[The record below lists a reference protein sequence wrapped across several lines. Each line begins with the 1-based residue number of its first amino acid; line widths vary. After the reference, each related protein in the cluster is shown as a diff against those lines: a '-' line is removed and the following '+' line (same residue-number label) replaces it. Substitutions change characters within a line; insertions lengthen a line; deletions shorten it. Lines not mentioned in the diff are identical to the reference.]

1 MVMDFKKAKVE
12 GRMSTVVSIEELQT
26 NRELYDTGTVSVEIT
41 KTDGETVVLPYRPN
55 AVRLDR
61 PGVYQA
67 GNVGD
72 MIVYPD
78 EKNKAEYQPEVIDLS
93 NSSSIEEYMIKQGKL
108 KDIEKEILTTPDNIF
123 TPHISDEDSP
133 LMKGLKKAVIKK
145 HIDIDKY
152 ADGYGE
158 NFPNDKRKFKD
169 HDISIKL
176 FERHVDVLGIK
187 AVLVL
192 TDASPDIPNPIVDPI
207 YIPLNYSEDNSEGEE
222 EDGEDYSE

>member
-1 MVMDFKKAKVE
+1 MVMDFKKAKLE

-26 NRELYDTGTVSVEIT
+26 NRELYNTGTVAVEIT

-78 EKNKAEYQPEVIDLS
+78 EKDKAEYQPEVIDLA
-93 NSSSIEEYMIKQGKL
+93 NSRSMEEYMIKQGKL

>member
-1 MVMDFKKAKVE
+1 MDFKKAKVE
-12 GRMSTVVSIEELQT
+12 GRMSTVISVEELQN
-26 NRELYDTGTVSVEIT
+26 NREIYDTGTVAVEI
-41 KTDGETVVLPYRPN
+41 KKSDGETVVLPYRPN
-55 AVRLDR
+55 TVRKDR
-61 PGVYQA
+61 PGVYKA
-67 GNVGD
+67 GNIGD
-72 MIVYPD
+72 LIVYPD
-78 EKNKAEYQPEVIDLS
+78 EEDKANYQPEVIDLY
-93 NSSSIEEYMIKQGKL
+93 NSKSMEEYIQKQGKL
-108 KDIEKEILTTPDNIF
+108 KNIEKEILTTPDNIF

-133 LMKGLKKAVIKK
+133 LMKGLKQAVIRK

-192 TDASPDIPNPIVDPI
+192 SDASPDTPNPIIDPI
-207 YIPLNYSEDNSEGEE
+207 YIPLNYSENDSEGEE
-222 EDGEDYSE
+222 DGENYAE

>member
-1 MVMDFKKAKVE
+1 MDFKKAKVE
-12 GRMSTVVSIEELQT
+12 GRMTTVVSVKELQT
-26 NRELYDTGTVSVEIT
+26 NRELYDTGVVAVEVE
-41 KTDGETVVLPYRPN
+41 KSGESLVLPYRPN
-55 AVRLDR
+55 TVRKDR
-61 PGVYQA
+61 PGVYKA
-67 GNVGD
+67 GNIGD
-72 MIVYPD
+72 FIVYPED
-78 EKNKAEYQPEVIDLS
+78 DNKAEYQPEIIDLG
-93 NSSSIEEYMIKQGKL
+93 SSKSMEEYITKYGRL

-123 TPHISDEDSP
+123 TPHVSDEDSP

-176 FERHVDVLGIK
+176 FERHIDVLGIK

-192 TDASPDIPNPIVDPI
+192 SDASPDTPNPIVDPI
-207 YIPLNYSEDNSEGEE
+207 CIPLNYNEDNSEGE

>member
-1 MVMDFKKAKVE
+1 
-12 GRMSTVVSIEELQT
+12 
-26 NRELYDTGTVSVEIT
+26 
-41 KTDGETVVLPYRPN
+41 
-55 AVRLDR
+55 
-61 PGVYQA
+61 
-67 GNVGD
+67 
-72 MIVYPD
+72 
-78 EKNKAEYQPEVIDLS
+78 
-93 NSSSIEEYMIKQGKL
+93 
-108 KDIEKEILTTPDNIF
+108 
-123 TPHISDEDSP
+123 
-133 LMKGLKKAVIKK
+133 MKGLKKAVIKK

>member
-1 MVMDFKKAKVE
+1 MDFKKAKVE
-12 GRMSTVVSIEELQT
+12 GRMSTVVNIEELQK
-26 NRELYDTGTVSVEIT
+26 NRELYDTGVVSVEVE
-41 KTDGETVVLPYRPN
+41 KNGESLVLPYRPN
-55 AVRLDR
+55 TVRKDR
-61 PGVYQA
+61 PGVYKA
-67 GNVGD
+67 GNIGD
-72 MIVYPD
+72 FIVYPD
-78 EKNKAEYQPEVIDLS
+78 EDNKKDYQPEVIDLA
-93 NSSSIEEYMIKQGKL
+93 SSKSMEEYIIKQGKL

-133 LMKGLKKAVIKK
+133 LMKGLKQAVIKK

-192 TDASPDIPNPIVDPI
+192 SDASPDTPNPIVDPI
-207 YIPLNYSEDNSEGEE
+207 YIPLNYSEDNSIEGED
-222 EDGEDYSE
+222 DGENYSE

>member
-26 NRELYDTGTVSVEIT
+26 NRELYNTGTVAVEIT

-78 EKNKAEYQPEVIDLS
+78 EKDKAEYQPEVIDLA
-93 NSSSIEEYMIKQGKL
+93 NSRSMEEYMIKQGKL

>member
-1 MVMDFKKAKVE
+1 
-12 GRMSTVVSIEELQT
+12 MSTVISVEELQN
-26 NRELYDTGTVSVEIT
+26 NREIYDTGTVAVEI
-41 KTDGETVVLPYRPN
+41 KKSDGETVVLPYRPN
-55 AVRLDR
+55 IVRKDR
-61 PGVYQA
+61 PGVYKE
-67 GNVGD
+67 GNIGD
-72 MIVYPD
+72 LIVYPD
-78 EKNKAEYQPEVIDLS
+78 EEDKANYQPEVIDLY
-93 NSSSIEEYMIKQGKL
+93 NSKSMEEYIQKQGKL
-108 KDIEKEILTTPDNIF
+108 KNIEKEILTTPDNIF

-133 LMKGLKKAVIKK
+133 LMKGLKQAVIRK

-192 TDASPDIPNPIVDPI
+192 SDASPDTPNPIIDPI
-207 YIPLNYSEDNSEGEE
+207 YIPLNYSENDSEGEE
-222 EDGEDYSE
+222 DGENYAE

>member
-1 MVMDFKKAKVE
+1 
-12 GRMSTVVSIEELQT
+12 
-26 NRELYDTGTVSVEIT
+26 
-41 KTDGETVVLPYRPN
+41 
-55 AVRLDR
+55 
-61 PGVYQA
+61 
-67 GNVGD
+67 

-78 EKNKAEYQPEVIDLS
+78 EKDKAEYQPEVIDLA
-93 NSSSIEEYMIKQGKL
+93 NSRSMEEYMIKQGKL

>member
-1 MVMDFKKAKVE
+1 MDFKKAKVE
-12 GRMSTVVSIEELQT
+12 GKMSSVISFEELHA
-26 NRELYDTGTVSVEIT
+26 NREIYETGTVAIEAEKS
-41 KTDGETVVLPYRPN
+41 DGEMYILPYRPN
-55 AVRLDR
+55 NTRHDR
-61 PGVYQA
+61 PGIYQL

-72 MIVYPD
+72 LIVYPD
-78 EKNKAEYQPEVIDLS
+78 DKDKEIYQPEVIDLA
-93 NSSSIEEYMIKQGKL
+93 SSTSMEEYIIKQGKL

-133 LMKGLKKAVIKK
+133 LMKGLKQAVIKK

-192 TDASPDIPNPIVDPI
+192 SDASPDTPNPVGDPI
-207 YIPLNYSEDNSEGEE
+207 YIPLTYNEEGNVEGD
-222 EDGEDYSE
+222 EDGEDYSI

>member
-1 MVMDFKKAKVE
+1 MVMDFKKAKLE

-26 NRELYDTGTVSVEIT
+26 NRELYNTGTVAVEIT

-78 EKNKAEYQPEVIDLS
+78 EKDKAEYQPEVIDLS